1 MRVLSN
7 EVVIFEI
14 TSLFKNKTK
23 TEIYTTFDPIHNL
36 KKKNLR
42 S

>member
-14 TSLFKNKTK
+14 TSLFKNETI
-23 TEIYTTFDPIHNL
+23 TENYMAFGPIHNL
-36 KKKNLR
+36 KNKNLR